1 MKYTNEE
8 RVRYARTNKDI
19 KVSNEIHHSAK
30 IHRTACIGKD
40 GFGYARLED
49 GSLIKMPHQSN
60 VIIEKDV
67 EIGAHTCV
75 DRGVSS
81 PTVIGEGTK
90 IDNLVHVAHGVK
102 IGKHSLVVAGSVI
115 GGSVEI
121 GDRCFIGI
129 GAMIK
134 NKVKI
139 GNDVTVGMGAVVTK
153 DIPDGETWVGNP
165 ARNIKPKGYYVA
177 PDMAKIID
185 SLTEDELKFI
195 KTSYELKK

>member
-8 RVRYARTNKDI
+8 RVKYARSHRDI
-19 KVSNEIHHSAK
+19 KVPNKIHPSAK
-30 IHRTACIGKD
+30 IHRSACIGKD
-40 GFGYARLED
+40 GFGYARQED

-67 EIGAHTCV
+67 EIGAHTCI
-75 DRGVSS
+75 DRGVST
-81 PTVIGEGTK
+81 PTIIGEGTK
-90 IDNLVHVAHGVK
+90 IDNLVHIAHGVK
-102 IGKHSLVVAGSVI
+102 IGKHCVIVANSVI

-139 GNDVTVGMGAVVTK
+139 GNRVVVGMGSVVTK
-153 DIPDGETWVGNP
+153 DIPDGETWYGNP
-165 ARNIKPKGYYVA
+165 ALKDG
-177 PDMAKIID
+177 KITI
-185 SLTEDELKFI
+185 SKQELKEI
-195 KTSYELKK
+195 NESISIRRSS